1 MERYTCSWIRRI
13 NIVKMSILPKVIYGL
28 NVISIKTPSTFFQRN
43 RIKNSRI
50 YRESQKTLNSQSN
63 PEEKKKSGGIMLPN
77 FRLYYKA
84 TEIKT
89 AWSCTKSDTEING
102 TEQGAQK

>member
-63 PEEKKKSGGIMLPN
+63 PEEKKKSGDITLPD
-77 FRLYYKA
+77 FKLY
-84 TEIKT
+84 
-89 AWSCTKSDTEING
+89 
-102 TEQGAQK
+102 